1 MTYTDEE
8 LSIVCREEVVP
19 SHVENIEI
27 SNEWRCVLKW
37 KDLLIFQ

>member
-8 LSIVCREEVVP
+8 LSIVCTEEVVP

-27 SNEWRCVLKW
+27 SNEWRCIKVE
-37 KDLLIFQ
+37 DLLIFQ